1 MWGQHLIVDLGGCDR
16 AAVASEAAIRAFAAE
31 LVGRIGMRAHG
42 PPTIAYF
49 AAHDPKASGH
59 TLVQL
64 IETSSITAHF
74 AEKCGEVYLDVF
86 SCRPFANADV
96 VAVCRA
102 HFAPRTVNLTCLAR
116 HAGRDPRRLSPA
128 A

>member
-1 MWGQHLIVDLGGCDR
+1 MWGQHLIVDLGGCER
-16 AAVASEAAIRAFAAE
+16 AAIASEASIRAFCSE
-31 LVGRIGMRAHG
+31 LVERIGMRAFG
-42 PPTIAYF
+42 EPTIAHF
-49 AAHDPKASGH
+49 AKHEPRASGY

-74 AEKCGEVYLDVF
+74 AERRGEVYLDIF
-86 SCRPFANADV
+86 SCRPFANEDV

-102 HFAPRTVNLTCLAR
+102 FFKPQTVNHTCLAR
-116 HAGRDPRRLSPA
+116 SAGQNPQHLSPA

>member
-16 AAVASEAAIRAFAAE
+16 AAVASEAAIRAFATE

-42 PPTIAYF
+42 PPTIAHF
-49 AAHDPKASGH
+49 AGHDPKASGH

-64 IETSSITAHF
+64 IETSNVTAHF
-74 AEKCGEVYLDVF
+74 AERSGDVYLDVF
-86 SCRPFANADV
+86 SCKAFSEENAIG
-96 VAVCRA
+96 VCRKY
-102 HFAPRTVNLTCLAR
+102 FAPRDVRCTSLKRGVKPP
-116 HAGRDPRRLSPA
+116 DVSDA